1 MNCRTCEKSTEG
13 VYEISISINKAFKI
27 VLVQRKLLYI
37 WDTLIYL
44 KKSPQIVYIHGP
56 RKIRNINI
64 DSGIFWVK

>member
-27 VLVQRKLLYI
+27 VLVQRKLPNI
-37 WDTLIYL
+37 WDTKQL
-44 KKSPQIVYIHGP
+44 PQMVYIHGP
-56 RKIRNINI
+56 KKIGNINI